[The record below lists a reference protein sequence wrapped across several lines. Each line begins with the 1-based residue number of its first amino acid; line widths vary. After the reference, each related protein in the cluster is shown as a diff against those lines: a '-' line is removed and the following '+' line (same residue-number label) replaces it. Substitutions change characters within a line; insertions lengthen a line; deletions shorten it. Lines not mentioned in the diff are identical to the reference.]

1 MITSVDSSILIDVFG
16 NDPEHGHASAESLRD
31 CLREGSLTACDVV
44 WAEVRGV
51 FDDNAAFESAMN
63 TLGIRFSPL
72 NEKAASRAG
81 IAWKAYRKAGGKR
94 NRVMADFLIGAH
106 AVEQADRLLTRD
118 RGYYNTCFAELKLVD
133 KK

>member
-1 MITSVDSSILIDVFG
+1 MITAVDSSVLIDVFG
-16 NDPEHGHASAESLRD
+16 DDPEHGQVSAEMLRS

-51 FDDNAAFESAMN
+51 FGDDAAFESAMK
-63 TLGIRFSPL
+63 TLAVRFSPL
-72 NEKAASRAG
+72 NEKTASRAG
-81 IAWKAYRKAGGKR
+81 IAWKAYRKSGGTR
-94 NRVMADFLIGAH
+94 TRIMSDFLIGAH

-118 RGYYNTCFAELKLVD
+118 TGYYRTHFKRLKLVE